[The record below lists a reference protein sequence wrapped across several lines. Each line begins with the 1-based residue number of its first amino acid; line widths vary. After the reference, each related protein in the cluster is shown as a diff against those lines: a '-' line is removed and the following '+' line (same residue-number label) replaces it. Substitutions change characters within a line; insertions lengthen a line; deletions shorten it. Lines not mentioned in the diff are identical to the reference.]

1 MKLKELRLDV
11 EALLSET
18 VFGHGFL
25 HYGYWESGQAEEISL
40 ARLGQ
45 AQQAYF
51 DLVARQIPAGTR
63 TILDVGSGTGANALA
78 LTRLGYRVEC
88 VCPSPRLNEFARRK
102 LPPEVTIYES
112 RFEDLRLE
120 RTYDLLLFLESF
132 HYLDAAA
139 ALAQAAR
146 LTARQALIFD
156 YFPRRD
162 SGGTH
167 KVSHARFVGLAQ
179 AAGWRIDSDRDCTR
193 EIVPTFVVL
202 DALRNERLRPF
213 VARSVEAFR
222 RSRPLLALLLAYPLR
237 RLLTAAARPSRRHET
252 FPAEFEY
259 RLIRLSRA

>member
-11 EALLSET
+11 EALASEL

-25 HYGYWESGQAEEISL
+25 HYGYWEGGRADEISL

-51 DLVARQIPAGTR
+51 DLVASQIPAGTR
-63 TILDVGSGTGANALA
+63 TILDVGSGTGANAAA
-78 LTRLGYRVEC
+78 LIRLGYRVDC

-102 LPPEVTIYES
+102 LPPETTIFES
-112 RFEDLRLE
+112 RFEDLRLD
-120 RTYDLLLFLESF
+120 RSYDLLLFLESF

-139 ALAQAAR
+139 AMAQAAR
-146 LTARQALIFD
+146 LTARDAIVFD

-162 SGGTH
+162 GGGAS
-167 KVSHARFVGLAQ
+167 KVSHARFVALAQ
-179 AAGWRIDSDRDCTR
+179 SAGWRIVADRDCTR

-202 DALRNERLRPF
+202 DTLRNERLRPF
-213 VARSVEAFR
+213 VARTVEEFR
-222 RSRPLLALLLAYPLR
+222 RTRPFLAFLLAWPLR
-237 RLLTAAARPSRRHET
+237 RLQASAARPSRKHET
-252 FPAEFEY
+252 FPADFEY